1 MEVALRAHTRR
12 MSQAA
17 TGGCLCGD
25 VRFVV
30 NAPLGDI
37 IICHSSLCR
46 RWSGAAYGAA
56 SPVRREGLELVE
68 EKGLAWY
75 VDRNERSRGFC
86 RSCGCGLFWSREGD
100 DEIYVQAGALDE
112 PTGLRIEG
120 HMMVASKADWEDLSA
135 APPLYAEDW
144 DGPLFDA
151 G

>member
-1 MEVALRAHTRR
+1 VQALEWRRVRGGVACSAR
-12 MSQAA
+12 
-17 TGGCLCGD
+17 
-25 VRFVV
+25 
-30 NAPLGDI
+30 
-37 IICHSSLCR
+37 
-46 RWSGAAYGAA
+46 GA
-56 SPVRREGLELVE
+56 RLELVE

-144 DGPLFDA
+144 DGPLFDSDEQA
-151 G
+151 SR